1 MLWWDFKTSHNCIST
16 FMGMHSFWNANPMAP
31 SWISLAGHA
40 WSGHPPKLLEI
51 VHTQKE
57 IYPPRGCI
65 MRNMREADV
74 PATVEL
80 WSRFFSK
87 SPNCRCLVPRSHLVK
102 MLAEKRWEGIVVI
115 NPAGEVVGTL
125 IRRFIKNLHV
135 DKATWKTAGAI
146 DYFCVHPTWRKKGV
160 GRALLTAIQNRTQ
173 EPFPPQ
179 LFFLE
184 HFQMRIP
191 PISAGVFMSLQSNR
205 QMGQEAV
212 RVHDAKHIWENCVKG
227 SDVWSS
233 EPGEEISFWKADE
246 RSGVVVIWNTFHRVM
261 PGGELIG
268 IVLSD
273 NADAVE
279 ALASVK
285 SPWGVFL
292 AAGASSRGRAGWKI
306 NSVFQW
312 IGYNL
317 SIGFISG
324 RFPVIG
330 F

>member
-1 MLWWDFKTSHNCIST
+1 
-16 FMGMHSFWNANPMAP
+16 MGMHSFWNANPMAP

-57 IYPPRGCI
+57 IHPPRGCI
-65 MRNMREADV
+65 MRHITEADV

-87 SPNCRCLVPRSHLVK
+87 SPNCRCLVPASHLVK
-102 MLAEKRWEGIVVI
+102 MLAEKRWEGIIII
-115 NPAGEVVGTL
+115 NSAGEVVGTL

-135 DKATWKTAGAI
+135 DKAAWKTAGAI
-146 DYFCVHPTWRKKGV
+146 DYFCVHPAWRKKGV
-160 GRALLTAIQNRTQ
+160 GRALLTAIQNLTQ
-173 EPFPPQ
+173 DPVPPQ

-184 HFQMRIP
+184 NFQMRIP
-191 PISAGVFMSLQSNR
+191 PISTGVFMSLQTNL
-205 QMGQEAV
+205 GAAGEAV
-212 RVHDAKHIWENCVKG
+212 RVHDGKASWENCVKG
-227 SDVWSS
+227 SAVWTS

-246 RSGVVVIWNTFHRVM
+246 RSGVVVIWNTFHRLM

-273 NADAVE
+273 NMEAVE
-279 ALASVK
+279 ALAGVK
-285 SPWGVFL
+285 SPWGIFL
-292 AAGASSRGRAGWKI
+292 AGGTSAYGRVGWKI

-324 RFPVIG
+324 KFPVIG

>member
-1 MLWWDFKTSHNCIST
+1 
-16 FMGMHSFWNANPMAP
+16 
-31 SWISLAGHA
+31 
-40 WSGHPPKLLEI
+40 
-51 VHTQKE
+51 
-57 IYPPRGCI
+57 
-65 MRNMREADV
+65 
-74 PATVEL
+74 
-80 WSRFFSK
+80 
-87 SPNCRCLVPRSHLVK
+87 
-102 MLAEKRWEGIVVI
+102 MLAEKRWEGIIII
-115 NPAGEVVGTL
+115 NSAGEVVGTL

-135 DKATWKTAGAI
+135 DKAVWKTAGAI
-146 DYFCVHPTWRKKGV
+146 DYFCVHPAWRKKGV
-160 GRALLTAIQNRTQ
+160 GRALLTAIQNRTAD
-173 EPFPPQ
+173 PVPPQ

-191 PISAGVFMSLQSNR
+191 PISAGIFMSLQK
-205 QMGQEAV
+205 GQGEAGEAV
-212 RVHDAKHIWENCVKG
+212 RVHDGKVMWENCVKG

-233 EPGEEISFWKADE
+233 EPGEEISFWKANE
-246 RSGVVVIWNTFHRVM
+246 RSDVVVIWNTFHRVM

-273 NADAVE
+273 NAASVE
-279 ALASVK
+279 ALARVK

-292 AAGASSRGRAGWKI
+292 SAGASSRGRAGWKI